1 MILDVGRSLDT
12 CTIQALD
19 LAERIYPVLQLT
31 LPFLRDAKRLFDVYR
46 SLDYPLEKVRPIL
59 NRVERSSGELTEQ
72 DAEKLL
78 IYKIFATVP
87 NHYKSVTASVNQG
100 IPILKL
106 DAGSPVAR
114 SLQELSDQIS
124 ERPQVRSQGLLSR
137 LFART

>member
-1 MILDVGRSLDT
+1 MCL
-12 CTIQALD
+12 
-19 LAERIYPVLQLT
+19 YM
-31 LPFLRDAKRLFDVYR
+31 
-46 SLDYPLEKVRPIL
+46 
-59 NRVERSSGELTEQ
+59 
-72 DAEKLL
+72 
-78 IYKIFATVP
+78 ATVNTP
-87 NHYKSVTASVNQG
+87 YKSVTASVNQG